1 MQLFEINEAIKAV
14 LDKDDLDP
22 VMLKDTLDSLKITR
36 EEKLDGLA
44 GAIEQSTAD
53 ADFLTSKIRKLQDQK
68 RFAENRIKNLNSY
81 MTDVMDNANLKTLKT
96 KHYILKPRN
105 YRAKTVITDEHRVP
119 KNYFVEKL
127 DVKIDK
133 TAIYKDLKDGKQI
146 TGAHLEP
153 NRKTTIN

>member
-22 VMLKDTLDSLKITR
+22 VMLKDTLDSLKIAR